1 MKKTLLTIPSN
12 WTFSSF
18 RKPRERRTRQASWGN
33 SPDVRAESVDLKRFP
48 VLRAALAT
56 TLASA
61 GRAIET
67 ALDRRQTKVM
77 PTQDLTGITVSAVF
91 ELANLF
97 VCMILPGGG
106 SRLQTLRSLAAQL
119 FNSTLRTFAY

>member
-1 MKKTLLTIPSN
+1 M
-12 WTFSSF
+12 
-18 RKPRERRTRQASWGN
+18 
-33 SPDVRAESVDLKRFP
+33 
-48 VLRAALAT
+48 RAALAT

-119 FNSTLRTFAY
+119 FNSTLRTFAYYTYRWVDH